1 VHESNENKEHNR
13 TKPANYLNQYSYIP
27 DGWRYERQSDGHTI
41 YPRPE
46 REELGKE
53 IVWSTQWSEEKN
65 LRKLEDF
72 KRRWAFTVDQV
83 SS

>member
-1 VHESNENKEHNR
+1 M
-13 TKPANYLNQYSYIP
+13 
-27 DGWRYERQSDGHTI
+27 I

-53 IVWSTQWSEEKN
+53 IVWSTQWSEEEN

-72 KRRWAFTVDQV
+72 KRRWAFTVGQV